1 MNFKV
6 LFILIILIFTVCTL
20 QYNDTSYSGFNIYS
34 IISPNLD
41 TQKIVLDSI
50 IAINNED
57 INSFISDADVY
68 INNNKLTF
76 MDNDSLDYYI
86 FTDSV
91 LSGQKYTLDIYHKT
105 GSLSLETEIP
115 RHVDIIYPFSGLD
128 LPIDS
133 FAYIVWNNVTDY
145 YILDI
150 YSLRDSYTVFSMV
163 QEDTV
168 FPLFS
173 IRQLLSRNDT
183 VNISVIA
190 PDSNML
196 NNFFGDDNL
205 GEHRGVFGSYTISTV
220 DSVKI
225 IK

>member
-1 MNFKV
+1 MNFKI
-6 LFILIILIFTVCTL
+6 LFILVILIFTVCTL
-20 QYNDTSYSGFNIYS
+20 QHNDKSYSGFNVYS

-50 IAINNED
+50 IAIDNED
-57 INSFISDADVY
+57 INSFISDADVF
-68 INNNKLTF
+68 INNNKLAF
-76 MDNDSLDYYI
+76 MDNDSIDYYI
-86 FTDSV
+86 FTDPV
-91 LSGQKYTLDIYHKT
+91 LSGEFYTLDIYHKT
-105 GSLSLETEIP
+105 GSLSLRTEIP
-115 RHVDIIYPFSGLD
+115 RQVDIIYPFTGVD

-133 FAYIVWNNVTDY
+133 FAYIVWNNTADY

-150 YSLRDSYTVFSMV
+150 YSVRDSYSVFSMV

-173 IRQLLSRNDT
+173 IRQILSKDDT
-183 VNISVIA
+183 VSVSVIA

-196 NNFFGDDNL
+196 NNFFGNDNL